1 MRIWNGTDSEAEKI
15 FTELFQQEYEK
26 LIRCAIIY
34 LKAGDTKM
42 ATKGRAEVAV
52 QETFAL
58 AWEHRD
64 KVLSREKPVGW
75 LYKALQYKSKD
86 ILREENKWRKRI
98 LLFERTET
106 PSDDPYSRLDL
117 DLYGTIPEQDFDLLH
132 KVYWEGY
139 SYRELCGDMN
149 LSKSALGARLLR
161 LRRKICKE
169 LKK

>member
-86 ILREENKWRKRI
+86 ILREENKRRKRI
-98 LLFERTET
+98 LLIERTET
-106 PSDDPYSRLDL
+106 PIGS
-117 DLYGTIPEQDFDLLH
+117 
-132 KVYWEGY
+132 
-139 SYRELCGDMN
+139 
-149 LSKSALGARLLR
+149 SAV
-161 LRRKICKE
+161 I
-169 LKK
+169 